1 MGNKQPGVLL
11 SKNLLADRWG
21 KGKGGVGHQV
31 DYYVHT
37 AYSWQLNIKE
47 VAFSGP
53 GVRYRVLSE
62 LCTNMPVGVE
72 CTYGRR
78 SFLAV

>member
-1 MGNKQPGVLL
+1 MGNKHPGVLL

-31 DYYVHT
+31 DDYIHT
-37 AYSWQLNIKE
+37 AHSCQLNIQE
-47 VAFSGP
+47 VAFSGT
-53 GVRYRVLSE
+53 GVQYCVLSE
-62 LCTNMPVGVE
+62 VNTNMPVGVE

-78 SFLAV
+78 SFLA